1 MGMSGYLCE
10 KNRDPKCLRNSTM
23 FDFGGCEILSSTM
36 DRSLY
41 FYKPHSGNQ
50 SQSQQH
56 CKTICLV
63 ESWWCDVI
71 GVTKTHPMFA
81 LFQHFLVKYDTLWKM
96 LVQSLLK
103 EFLDHLTQQIESFWL
118 DESSWKA
125 SHSCE
130 PMNSRFSTWDHEDLY
145 SNWTLCHPRI
155 ETRRIH
161 VVGCWV
167 KLCHRDGWISV
178 GWFQS
183 SYLLGGIKIKD
194 FKQGLVFPSKSAIVI
209 QLYIYKYRDI
219 HIWFI

>member
-1 MGMSGYLCE
+1 MRMSGYLCK
-10 KNRDPKCLRNSTM
+10 KNREQPKCLWNSTM

-36 DRSLY
+36 ARSLY

-56 CKTICLV
+56 CRTICLV
-63 ESWWCDVI
+63 ESWWCNVI
-71 GVTKTHPMFA
+71 GVPKNPTNVWRRS
-81 LFQHFLVKYDTLWKM
+81 LVSAFPNEVWCCLEDVGSIIAQGVPWSFDSTNWII
-96 LVQSLLK
+96 LVGVKFGS
-103 EFLDHLTQQIESFWL
+103 
-118 DESSWKA
+118 
-125 SHSCE
+125 
-130 PMNSRFSTWDHEDLY
+130 STWDDHENCY

-183 SYLLGGIKIKD
+183 SYLLGGIEIKD
-194 FKQGLVFPSKSAIVI
+194 FKQGLVFSCKSAIVI
-209 QLYIYKYRDI
+209 QLYIYKYTPYDLCK
-219 HIWFI
+219 

>member
-1 MGMSGYLCE
+1 MGMSGYLCL
-10 KNRDPKCLRNSTM
+10 KKSGTPNV
-23 FDFGGCEILSSTM
+23 CEIQLCLILGDVKFWAVLWPTWFG
-36 DRSLY
+36 LY

-56 CKTICLV
+56 CRTICLV

-71 GVTKTHPMFA
+71 GVPKNPTGVWRRS
-81 LFQHFLVKYDTLWKM
+81 LVSAFPNEVWCCLEDVGSIIAQGIPWSFDSTNWII
-96 LVQSLLK
+96 LVGVKFGL
-103 EFLDHLTQQIESFWL
+103 
-118 DESSWKA
+118 
-125 SHSCE
+125 
-130 PMNSRFSTWDHEDLY
+130 STWDDHENRY
-145 SNWTLCHPRI
+145 SNWTLWHPWI

-194 FKQGLVFPSKSAIVI
+194 FKQGLVFSCKSAIAI
-209 QLYIYKYRDI
+209 HLQIYTV
-219 HIWFI
+219 WFM